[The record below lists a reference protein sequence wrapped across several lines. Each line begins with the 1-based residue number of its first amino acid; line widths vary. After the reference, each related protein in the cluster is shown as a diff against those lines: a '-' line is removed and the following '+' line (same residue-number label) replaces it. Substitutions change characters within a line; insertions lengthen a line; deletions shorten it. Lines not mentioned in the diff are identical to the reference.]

1 MRRNNVKLTPMS
13 RRLSIYH
20 LFRICREVSYQE
32 VTDQMPS
39 LSSDTISK
47 DIQLLI
53 EAGVLK
59 TEFIRGKEENVYI
72 NINTDINPPRETKSP
87 TRRKNLQRLNRLCFM
102 MTEIG
107 GDPFIWY
114 KENFPEL
121 SENDMLSD
129 IRELQK
135 LGMKIINSDYIEA
148 LWDMRDFLNREKE
161 PKEYLTKEYM
171 ELVIEILEN
180 QSLFKCCDVFW
191 EGYRLDT
198 YTPKEGYFKLD

>member
-59 TEFIRGKEENVYI
+59 TEFIRGKE
-72 NINTDINPPRETKSP
+72 
-87 TRRKNLQRLNRLCFM
+87 
-102 MTEIG
+102 IG
-107 GDPFIWY
+107 
-114 KENFPEL
+114 
-121 SENDMLSD
+121 
-129 IRELQK
+129 R
-135 LGMKIINSDYIEA
+135 A
-148 LWDMRDFLNREKE
+148 H
-161 PKEYLTKEYM
+161 
-171 ELVIEILEN
+171 V
-180 QSLFKCCDVFW
+180 
-191 EGYRLDT
+191 
-198 YTPKEGYFKLD
+198 